1 MKSREE
7 IHKSIDELIQ
17 QLNIHN
23 NRLSLHEERISQLDV
38 DVLRKQCIDL
48 YEYVNRL
55 ALAGKLLAKAGKV
68 SQSEQVVE
76 ERKQESDPEPTTEQK
91 EETIEAPVAE
101 TSKAD
106 AELKPEKQKQGGKKK
121 VDEEM
126 ISLFERYNSKPIDN
140 ISKAI
145 SISKRFEFQNNFFE
159 GDAQTYKSFIVSL
172 DEAGD
177 REAAFEIYHEHKKR
191 LNWENE
197 ELKDELKSLL
207 YRKYG
212 T

>member
-1 MKSREE
+1 
-7 IHKSIDELIQ
+7 
-17 QLNIHN
+17 
-23 NRLSLHEERISQLDV
+23 V